1 MAVAMVGRNHPI
13 GILFSAMFFGGMTA
27 GGRLMQLGSGAS
39 RVPVEMV
46 RLVMGVI
53 VVMMSIPELVRIA
66 PTLKKQAV
74 SLVESLRQVGK
85 RVKKGESS

>member
-1 MAVAMVGRNHPI
+1 MVGRNHPI
-13 GILFSAMFFGGMTA
+13 GILFSAMFFGGMSA

-53 VVMMSIPELVRIA
+53 VVTMSIPELVRIA
-66 PTLKKQAV
+66 PALKKQVV
-74 SLVESLRQVGK
+74 SLIESLRRIGK
-85 RVKKGESS
+85 GAKKGDPA